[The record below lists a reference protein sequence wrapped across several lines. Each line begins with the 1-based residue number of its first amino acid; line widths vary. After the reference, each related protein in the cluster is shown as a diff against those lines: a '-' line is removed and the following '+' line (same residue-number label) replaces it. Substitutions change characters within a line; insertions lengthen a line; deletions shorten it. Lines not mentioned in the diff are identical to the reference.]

1 MSPPSPPSP
10 WGEEADGLATRS
22 WALRVRFT
30 DGVVDQFDGEQRMKF
45 SLKRLVHLITTH
57 ADTPLEEAERGIVE
71 ALNAWRQEG
80 DQIDDMLMLAVEPV
94 AAWHHSLVDAEA
106 VAA

>member
-1 MSPPSPPSP
+1 TSR
-10 WGEEADGLATRS
+10 LH
-22 WALRVRFT
+22 LFT

-80 DQIDDMLMLAVEPV
+80 DQIDDMLMVAVEPV
-94 AAWHHSLVDAEA
+94 AAWHHKLVDAEA